1 MSTKRRVPPQ
11 DAMFLWT
18 ETPETMMH
26 VASLMPFTPPEGA
39 GPTYLRDL
47 LEEARHDTINAPWNQ
62 KLTHPFLLRHPRQAW
77 VEDESFDFD
86 YHVRRSALASP
97 GDERE
102 LGILVSRLHSHQLD
116 FTRPPWELHVIEGLE
131 GGRFALY
138 TKVHHALVDGFTAV
152 KMLGRSLSEDP
163 ESRDGKFF
171 FSLDPPKRSKPPKQS
186 ASLVRAVSGAATGVA
201 KGAIGAV
208 GSAAGV
214 AKAVAT
220 LEMSRGEE
228 HVNLK
233 GGWSAPD
240 TILNQRTSRTRRFAT
255 QQYDTARFK
264 AIAKASGGTLND
276 VVMAVCGG
284 GLRAYL
290 DELGELPEKPLV
302 AFVPVNLRE
311 SGDEGGGNK
320 VAVLMASMGTHVAD
334 PVERLEAVID
344 STSQAKKQMTG
355 LGQLPALAYSG
366 YLLAPSIAQTVS
378 AIAGVKNPLPTTFNL
393 VLSNVPGPKKTLY
406 LRGSR
411 LEAVYPVSIP
421 AHGMTLNITLET
433 YAGTMNFGFI
443 GDREAVPHLQ
453 RLAVYTGEALAA
465 LEAGLGLPEV
475 EVRGAPATSHETPT
489 PEVEVRGAPAT
500 SHETPTPVVEVRGA
514 PATSLETPTPEVEER
529 GAPATS
535 LETPAADKPPTPAR
549 KRATKPGP
557 GPSSA
562 TRSALS
568 KPAKKSTT
576 KKAASPE

>member
-1 MSTKRRVPPQ
+1 
-11 DAMFLWT
+11 MFLWT

-26 VASLMPFTPPEGA
+26 VASLMPFTPPAGA
-39 GPTYLRDL
+39 GPTYLRDIL
-47 LEEARHDTINAPWNQ
+47 DQAREDPVLAPWSM
-62 KLTHPFLLRHPRQAW
+62 KLTHPFLLRHPLQAW
-77 VEDESFDFD
+77 VEDENFDFD

-163 ESRDGKFF
+163 ESRGGKFF
-171 FSLDPPKRSKPPKQS
+171 FSLDPPKRSKPPRQS
-186 ASLVRAVSGAATGVA
+186 ASLIRAVSGTASGVA
-201 KGAIGAV
+201 KGALGAV

-214 AKAVAT
+214 AKAVAK
-220 LEMSRGEE
+220 LELSRGEE
-228 HVNLK
+228 FKNLK

-240 TILNQRTSRTRRFAT
+240 SILNQRTSRTRRFAT
-255 QQYDTARFK
+255 QQFETSRFTS
-264 AIAKASGGTLND
+264 IAKASGGTLND

-284 GLRAYL
+284 GLRSYL

-302 AFVPVNLRE
+302 AFVPVNIRE
-311 SGDEGGGNK
+311 GGDEGGGNK
-320 VAVLMASMGTHVAD
+320 VAVLMASMGTHVED
-334 PVERLEAVID
+334 PVRRLEAVID
-344 STSQAKKQMTG
+344 STSQAKKQMAG

-366 YLLAPSIAQTVS
+366 YLLAPSIAQTMA

-421 AHGMTLNITLET
+421 AHGMALNITLET

-453 RLAVYTGEALAA
+453 RLAVHTGEALIA
-465 LEAGLGLPEV
+465 LEHGLGLESGAASSGVTVPPEN
-475 EVRGAPATSHETPT
+475 AH
-489 PEVEVRGAPAT
+489 
-500 SHETPTPVVEVRGA
+500 
-514 PATSLETPTPEVEER
+514 
-529 GAPATS
+529 
-535 LETPAADKPPTPAR
+535 
-549 KRATKPGP
+549 KREQKAGP

-562 TRSALS
+562 TRSALA
-568 KPAKKSTT
+568 KPAKKAPAKKAPAKKAPVKKATAKKAT
-576 KKAASPE
+576 AKKAPVKKAASP

>member
-1 MSTKRRVPPQ
+1 MRQDQPMSTKRRVAPQ

-26 VASLMPFTPPEGA
+26 VASLMPFTPPADA
-39 GPTYLRDL
+39 GPTYLRDVL
-47 LEEARHDTINAPWNQ
+47 DEAREHPVTSPWNL

-77 VEDESFDFD
+77 VEDEHFDID

-116 FTRPPWELHVIEGLE
+116 FTRPPWEVHVIEGLE

-138 TKVHHALVDGFTAV
+138 TKMHHALVDGFTAV

-163 ESRDGKFF
+163 GSEEGKFF
-171 FSLDPPKRSKPPKQS
+171 FHLDPPKRPKPPKQS
-186 ASLVRAVSGAATGVA
+186 ASLVRAVSGTATGVA
-201 KGAIGAV
+201 KGALGAV
-208 GSAAGV
+208 GSAAGL

-220 LEMSRGEE
+220 LELSRGQE
-228 HVNLK
+228 HENLK
-233 GGWSAPD
+233 GGWSAPN

-255 QQYDTARFK
+255 QQFDTSRFQ

-290 DELGELPEKPLV
+290 DELGALPEKPLV
-302 AFVPVNLRE
+302 AFVPVNIRE
-311 SGDEGGGNK
+311 AGDEGGGNK

-334 PVERLEAVID
+334 PVRRLEAVID
-344 STSQAKKQMTG
+344 STGQAKKQFTG
-355 LGQLPALAYSG
+355 LKQLPALAYSG
-366 YLLAPSIAQTVS
+366 YLLAPSVGQTLA
-378 AIAGVKNPLPTTFNL
+378 AILGVKNPLPTTFNL

-421 AHGMTLNITLET
+421 AHGMALNITLET

-443 GDREAVPHLQ
+443 GDREAVPRLQ
-453 RLAVYTGEALAA
+453 RLAVHTGEALAA
-465 LEAGLGLPEV
+465 LERGLGLPSSTAHAGVTVPQEAV
-475 EVRGAPATSHETPT
+475 KKR
-489 PEVEVRGAPAT
+489 RK
-500 SHETPTPVVEVRGA
+500 
-514 PATSLETPTPEVEER
+514 
-529 GAPATS
+529 
-535 LETPAADKPPTPAR
+535 KP
-549 KRATKPGP
+549 
-557 GPSSA
+557 
-562 TRSALS
+562 
-568 KPAKKSTT
+568 
-576 KKAASPE
+576 

>member
-1 MSTKRRVPPQ
+1 MTTKRRVPPQ

-26 VASLMPFTPPEGA
+26 VASLMPFTPPADA
-39 GPTYLRDL
+39 GPTYLRDIL
-47 LEEARHDTINAPWNQ
+47 DQAREDTVTSPWNM

-102 LGILVSRLHSHQLD
+102 LGMLVSRLHSHQLD

-163 ESRDGKFF
+163 ESTGGKFF
-171 FSLDPPKRSKPPKQS
+171 FSLDPPKRPKPPKQS
-186 ASLVRAVSGAATGVA
+186 VSLVRAVSGTATGVA
-201 KGAIGAV
+201 KGALGAV

-214 AKAVAT
+214 AKAVAK
-220 LEMSRGEE
+220 LELSRGEE
-228 HVNLK
+228 HTNLK

-240 TILNQRTSRTRRFAT
+240 SILNQRTSRTRRFAT
-255 QQYDTARFK
+255 QQFATSRFK
-264 AIAKASGGTLND
+264 AIAQESGGTLND

-302 AFVPVNLRE
+302 AFVPVNIRE
-311 SGDEGGGNK
+311 AGDEGGGNK
-320 VAVLMASMGTHVAD
+320 VAVLMASMGTHVED
-334 PVERLEAVID
+334 PVRRLEAVID
-344 STSQAKKQMTG
+344 STSQAKNQMAG

-366 YLLAPSIAQTVS
+366 YLLAPSIAQTLA
-378 AIAGVKNPLPTTFNL
+378 AIVGVKNPLPTTFNL

-421 AHGMTLNITLET
+421 AHGMALNITLET

-443 GDREAVPHLQ
+443 GDRDAVPHLQ
-453 RLAVYTGEALAA
+453 RLAVYTGEALTA
-465 LEAGLGLPEV
+465 LERGLGLPSDVADSGVTASPE
-475 EVRGAPATSHETPT
+475 EPPKRGEK
-489 PEVEVRGAPAT
+489 
-500 SHETPTPVVEVRGA
+500 
-514 PATSLETPTPEVEER
+514 
-529 GAPATS
+529 
-535 LETPAADKPPTPAR
+535 PAA
-549 KRATKPGP
+549 

-562 TRSALS
+562 TRAALA
-568 KPAKKSTT
+568 KPAKKSVAKKSPAVKSTT
-576 KKAASPE
+576 RKPAAKKSTPGRTATPS

>member
-1 MSTKRRVPPQ
+1 MPAKRRVPPQ

-26 VASLMPFTPPEGA
+26 VASLMPFTPPADA
-39 GPTYLRDL
+39 GPMYLRDL
-47 LEEARHDTINAPWNQ
+47 LDEARKDPITAPFNM

-77 VEDESFDFD
+77 IEDDNFDFD
-86 YHVRRSALASP
+86 FHVRRSALASP

-163 ESRDGKFF
+163 ESRAGKFF
-171 FSLDPPKRSKPPKQS
+171 FSLDPPRRSKTPKQS
-186 ASLVRAVSGAATGVA
+186 ATLVRAVSGTATGVA
-201 KGAIGAV
+201 KGALDAA

-214 AKAVAT
+214 AKAVVK
-220 LEMSRGEE
+220 LELSRGEE
-228 HVNLK
+228 HKNLK

-240 TILNQRTSRTRRFAT
+240 SILNQRTSRTRRFAT
-255 QQYDTARFK
+255 QQFETSRFK

-290 DELGELPEKPLV
+290 DELGELPLKPLV
-302 AFVPVNLRE
+302 AFVPVNIRD
-311 SGDEGGGNK
+311 GADEGGGNK

-344 STSQAKKQMTG
+344 STSQAKKQMVG
-355 LGQLPALAYSG
+355 LGQIPALAYSG
-366 YLLAPSIAQTVS
+366 YLLAPSVAQTLA
-378 AIAGVKNPLPTTFNL
+378 AILGVKNPLPTTFNL

-421 AHGMTLNITLET
+421 AHGMALNITLET
-433 YAGTMNFGFI
+433 YANTLNFGFI
-443 GDREAVPHLQ
+443 GDRDAVPHLQ
-453 RLAVYTGEALAA
+453 RLAVYTGEALVS
-465 LEAGLGLPEV
+465 LERALGLPS
-475 EVRGAPATSHETPT
+475 GAVNTGVTVP
-489 PEVEVRGAPAT
+489 PE
-500 SHETPTPVVEVRGA
+500 
-514 PATSLETPTPEVEER
+514 
-529 GAPATS
+529 
-535 LETPAADKPPTPAR
+535 AANRRRDKPGA
-549 KRATKPGP
+549 

-562 TRSALS
+562 TRAALA
-568 KPAKKSTT
+568 KPAKSPAKSPASEAAKKASKSPAKQATKSPA
-576 KKAASPE
+576 KKAAPH